1 MVECNQREGSEGQSL
16 FKRTL
21 LACGQKAFKVFVV
34 WLPRGGKGW
43 QDGPRVM
50 EVALNYCQTWW
61 MVGDMGVPYRKG

>member
-1 MVECNQREGSEGQSL
+1 MVECNRREGSEGQSL

-50 EVALNYCQTWW
+50 GGGCFELLPNMVDGGRYGGAL
-61 MVGDMGVPYRKG
+61 

>member
-43 QDGPRVM
+43 QDGQGLWRGCFELLPNMVDGGRYGG
-50 EVALNYCQTWW
+50 AL
-61 MVGDMGVPYRKG
+61 